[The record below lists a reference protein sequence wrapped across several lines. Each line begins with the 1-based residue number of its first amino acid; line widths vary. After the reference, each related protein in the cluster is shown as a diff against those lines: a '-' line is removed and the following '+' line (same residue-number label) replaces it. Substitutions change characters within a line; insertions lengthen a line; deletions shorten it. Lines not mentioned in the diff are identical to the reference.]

1 MWKQENQ
8 EFKFGLYY
16 IVILCFLKTKKVK
29 TNKQKM
35 GAGDLAESAHVGLPS
50 VNEALNSRPS
60 SI

>member
-29 TNKQKM
+29 TKKK
-35 GAGDLAESAHVGLPS
+35 GAGDLAESGNVGLPS
-50 VNEALNSRPS
+50 VNEALSSRPS